1 MAGEILHSL
10 SPKSIKRGILQNL
23 QRLSIR
29 KQTTNPP
36 LFDDG
41 SNFIIAQA
49 TPPLTDYY
57 HDYLN
62 FAIGREPIYASTANI
77 MSKESI
83 YASTVDD
90 IDRPPLTPPISE
102 SPMFESPIPGTSV
115 LELQQLSWPL
125 PETLPRML
133 LQSSTLTTFSLFPFL
148 PKELRVKIWKLAAC
162 HPRIVH
168 LTYDHPTESLVSL
181 TPIPALLSTCG
192 EARDELLPLFKQLAL
207 PPSACGARIYVDLD
221 VDTVY
226 VRRATTSIEDASPYT
241 SNFTTTKAIFGA
253 SNSAARHPLS
263 DVKHLAIDSSLI
275 DSPIELRILWGD
287 WDHHSEPSDLKLRE
301 LETLKIV
308 YAPIGNRPE
317 LRKIRGHPRIS
328 YDGENNNVESFTI
341 LSKEDRWERR
351 RRHYPINNGEWMT
364 ESSFSP
370 RVFSYR
376 QGVFVQQDPEFLNRV
391 HVCDNNGEVGG
402 ENEFY
407 CPGCHKYMSLGAYRA
422 YMNMME
428 RDVLGWR
435 KPEFEGVVYER
446 ETEKEMEHHLWG

>member
-23 QRLSIR
+23 QKLSVR

-36 LFDDG
+36 LPNNN
-41 SNFIIAQA
+41 SNFIIAPA
-49 TPPLTDYY
+49 IPPLTNDY

-62 FAIGREPIYASTANI
+62 FIMGRESIYASAANI
-77 MSKESI
+77 MGNESI
-83 YASTVDD
+83 YASTVDT
-90 IDRPPLTPPISE
+90 IDTPPLTPPISE
-102 SPMFESPIPGTSV
+102 SPISDSPLPKTPV

-125 PETLPRML
+125 PETLPRMFL
-133 LQSSTLTTFSLFPFL
+133 RSSTLTTFSLFPFL

-162 HPRIVH
+162 HPRIVQ

-181 TPIPALLSTCG
+181 SPIPALLSTCG

-207 PPSACGARIYVDLD
+207 PPSTSGARIYVDLD

-226 VRRATTSIEDASPYT
+226 VRRAATSIEDASPYT

-253 SNSAARHPLS
+253 NDSAARHPLS

-275 DSPIELRILWGD
+275 DSPIELRLLWGD
-287 WDHHSEPSDLKLRE
+287 WNHRSKPSDLKLRE

-308 YAPIGNRPE
+308 YSPICKRHE
-317 LRKIRGHPRIS
+317 LRKIRGHPQIN
-328 YDGENNNVESFTI
+328 YDWENNGVKSFII
-341 LSKEDRWERR
+341 LSREDRWECRH
-351 RRHYPINNGEWMT
+351 HYPINNGEWVT
-364 ESSFSP
+364 EPSFSP
-370 RVFSYR
+370 RVFNYR
-376 QGVFVQQDPEFLNRV
+376 QGVFVQQDPEFLSRV
-391 HVCDNNGEVGG
+391 HVCDNNGEGRR
-402 ENEFY
+402 EKYFD
-407 CPGCHKYMSLGAYRA
+407 CPGCHEYMSLGAYRA

-428 RDVLGWR
+428 RDVVGWR

-446 ETEKEMEHHLWG
+446 EKERDMEYYLWG

>member
-10 SPKSIKRGILQNL
+10 SPRSIKRGILQNL
-23 QRLSIR
+23 QKLSVR

-36 LFDDG
+36 LPNDG
-41 SNFIIAQA
+41 SNFIIAPA
-49 TPPLTDYY
+49 APPLTDDY

-62 FAIGREPIYASTANI
+62 FTMGR
-77 MSKESI
+77 ESI
-83 YASTVDD
+83 YASATDTMGNESIYASIFD
-90 IDRPPLTPPISE
+90 TIDTPPLTPPISE
-102 SPMFESPIPGTSV
+102 SPISESSLPRTPV

-125 PETLPRML
+125 PETLPRMFL
-133 LQSSTLTTFSLFPFL
+133 RSSTLTTFSLFPFL
-148 PKELRVKIWKLAAC
+148 PKELRVKIWKFAAC

-181 TPIPALLSTCG
+181 SPIPALLSTCG

-226 VRRATTSIEDASPYT
+226 IRRATTSIEDVSPYT

-253 SNSAARHPLS
+253 NNSAACHPLS

-275 DSPIELRILWGD
+275 DSPIELRLLWGD
-287 WDHHSEPSDLKLRE
+287 WNHRSKPSDLKLRE

-308 YAPIGNRPE
+308 YAPICKRPE
-317 LRKIRGHPRIS
+317 LRKIRGHPQIS
-328 YDGENNNVESFTI
+328 YDWESNGVDSFTI
-341 LSKEDRWERR
+341 LLGEDRWER

-364 ESSFSP
+364 EPSFSP
-370 RVFSYR
+370 RIFNYR
-376 QGVFVQQDPEFLNRV
+376 QGVFVQQDPEFLSRD
-391 HVCDNNGEVGG
+391 HVCDNNGEGRA
-402 ENEFY
+402 EKYFD
-407 CPGCHKYMSLGAYRA
+407 CPGCHEYMSLGAYRA

-428 RDVLGWR
+428 RDVVGWR

-446 ETEKEMEHHLWG
+446 ETERDMECYLWG